1 MGLESSLFTTTA
13 QPSENKFYNI
23 TTAYFAAGAFDYFG
37 IETIIEDAIG
47 KQGSHVKITNGECVK
62 AVLCQLLSHPY
73 QSLSGTAEF
82 FSKHPLQALLQDSNA
97 TPDALNRAVLGRML
111 DALYEADPKTLFI
124 KIARKVLEVLN
135 VKAETVHIDSTSFH
149 YHGKTYKEDDCDVEL
164 NMGYSRDLHPELNQ
178 IISVML
184 CEEHTHLPIF
194 QQAFS
199 GNTSDHTSFNKVV
212 LESWKL
218 IKEQFNDLKYLVGDS
233 ALCTGEIAKNLVAQG
248 IKFVT
253 RVPDSNL
260 TARACFDAAKGATF
274 EEIDPLEPNGSKG
287 LWCQNGKIGEQE
299 VKLLL
304 VNNENLRS
312 IKETTI
318 TKHAKKELDEL
329 QKKLKKLETNPCK
342 CQKDAEKQITELQ
355 NKLKLCKL
363 DDISYEDVQGYPKRG
378 KPAKDAKKVTIAVKV
393 HAHPTIDQDK
403 LKEQIE
409 SSIRYVIA
417 TNDLKRKWTMKEL
430 LGIYKK
436 QSVVERGWRFMKCHK
451 LMVDSL
457 FLRKPSRIT
466 ALTWIMTITLLIFTA
481 SEFLLRQKMQEHK
494 LKIPALTHKR
504 GEERPTMMRFLQY
517 LCNCQV
523 IMEFVPSNG
532 RCLFGNIPPELQQVL
547 VALGREW
554 WKYFTPVGYLPYLRG

>member
-1 MGLESSLFTTTA
+1 MGLKSPFSA
-13 QPSENKFYNI
+13 SAMQPSENKLYNI

-37 IETIIEDAIG
+37 IEPIIENAIG
-47 KQGSHVKITNGECVK
+47 KQGSHVKITSGECVK
-62 AVLCQLLSHPY
+62 ALVCQLLSHPY

-82 FSKHPLQALLQDSNA
+82 FSNHPLQALLQDSNA
-97 TPDALNRAVLGRML
+97 TPDALNRAVLERML
-111 DALYEADPKTLFI
+111 DALADAEPEKLFI

-135 VKAETVHIDSTSFH
+135 VKAQTAHIDSTSFH
-149 YHGKTYKEDDCDVEL
+149 YHGKTYKEDGCDVEL

-178 IISVML
+178 VISVML
-184 CEEHTHLPIF
+184 CEEQTHLPIF

-199 GNTSDHTSFNKVV
+199 GNTADHKSFNQVV
-212 LESWKL
+212 LESWQL
-218 IKEQFNDLKYLVGDS
+218 LKEQFKDLKYLVGDS
-233 ALCTGEIAKNLVAQG
+233 ALCTGEIAKNIVAQG

-253 RVPDSNL
+253 RVPDGNL
-260 TARACFDAAKGATF
+260 TARACFEAAKGATF
-274 EEIDPLEPNGSKG
+274 EDIDPIEPNGSKG

-312 IKETTI
+312 TKEATI
-318 TKHAKKELDEL
+318 TKHAKKELEEL
-329 QKKLKKLETNPCK
+329 QKKLKKLDTNPCK
-342 CQKDAEKQITELQ
+342 CQKDAEKQVNELQ
-355 NKLKLCKL
+355 SKLKLCKI
-363 DDISYEDVQGYPKRG
+363 DDITYEEVTGYPKRG
-378 KPAKDAKKVTIAVKV
+378 KPAKDAQKVTIAVKV
-393 HAHPTIDQDK
+393 HAHPSIDEDK

-417 TNDLKRKWTMKEL
+417 TNDLNRKWTMKEL

-466 ALTWIMTITLLIFTA
+466 ALTWIMTIALLVFTA
-481 SEFLLRQKMQEHK
+481 SEFLLRQKMQEYK

-523 IMEFVPSNG
+523 IMEFVPSSN
-532 RCLFGNIPPELQQVL
+532 RCLFSNIPPQLQEVL
-547 VALGREW
+547 TALGREW
-554 WKYFTPVGYLPYLRG
+554 WKYFTPVGYLPFF